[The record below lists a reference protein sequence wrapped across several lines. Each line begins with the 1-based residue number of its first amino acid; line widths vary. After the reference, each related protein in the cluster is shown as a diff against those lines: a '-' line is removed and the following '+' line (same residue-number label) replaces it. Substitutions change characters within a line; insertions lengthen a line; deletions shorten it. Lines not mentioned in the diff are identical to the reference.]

1 MNMGVKR
8 SIMERQ
14 VKSKQRVTDFGE
26 VYTARRQVTDMLDLI
41 PAEMTDLDTTYLEP
55 ACGNGNFI
63 IEILKRKFALI
74 TVKDPWTYSIL
85 MLRCVASVYGVDI
98 QKDNTLETVD
108 RIVAAAEK
116 AYEQK
121 FHHLPDNL
129 TSATVR
135 KIASKNIIWGN
146 TLTGET
152 GDGKPLS
159 FHEWDIREDGRIT
172 SEEYTLEDMIRHG
185 GVGTHPIRKHTY
197 RWMVPLNRD
206 TA

>member
-1 MNMGVKR
+1 
-8 SIMERQ
+8 MERQ
-14 VKSKQRVTDFGE
+14 VKSKQRVSDFGE
-26 VYTARRQVTDMLDLI
+26 VYTAHRQVTDMLDLI
-41 PAEMTDLDTTYLEP
+41 PAKISGIDTTYLEP

-74 TVKDPWTYSIL
+74 TVKDPWIYSIL

-116 AYEQK
+116 AYEK
-121 FHHLPDNL
+121 AFHCLPDTL
-129 TSATVR
+129 ATDTVR
-135 KIASKNIIWGN
+135 KIASRNIVWGN

-152 GDGKPLS
+152 GDGKPLT
-159 FHEWDIREDGRIT
+159 FHEWDICEDGRIM
-172 SEEYTLEDMIRHG
+172 SEEYTLEDMLRHG
-185 GVGTHPIRKHTY
+185 GIGTHPIQKHTY
-197 RWMVPLNRD
+197 RWMIPLNRD